1 MYPRS
6 FRISGQ
12 MNRYDRTIQ
21 LDHILF
27 QFDIVALGIPP
38 IKICLSVVVNKN
50 SRIDIFPRD
59 LGKFGRHIIGDQC
72 GTTGIHKR
80 TDRRI
85 RYGYTDGFSVN
96 SAVFHRHIPIE
107 LPVTFYHLTSP
118 CFPFCPT
125 EIFGFQRNWMLRPC
139 LHIGRRE
146 YTPFIQLVMFS
157 GRRTFIMSG
166 INVHLTVMHHSTRI
180 GCIFIFYDGIAIG
193 YKSSVILRRQPG
205 KGCQCA

>member
-12 MNRYDRTIQ
+12 TNRYDRTIQ
-21 LDHILF
+21 LNHILF

-85 RYGYTDGFSVN
+85 RYGYAYGFSVN
-96 SAVFHRHIPIE
+96 SAMFHCHIPIE
-107 LPVTFYHLTSP
+107 LSVTFYHLTSP
-118 CFPFCPT
+118 CFPFAQLKSLAFKGTGCSV
-125 EIFGFQRNWMLRPC
+125 
-139 LHIGRRE
+139 HV
-146 YTPFIQLVMFS
+146 FIS
-157 GRRTFIMSG
+157 GDENT
-166 INVHLTVMHHSTRI
+166 HHS
-180 GCIFIFYDGIAIG
+180 FNW
-193 YKSSVILRRQPG
+193 
-205 KGCQCA
+205 